1 MASDTTSGTKGVFL
15 RQSSGVV
22 RAMSPRDGMYFGY
35 LSAAGLYG
43 VTLFFFLGPGEFP
56 GGSVLV
62 ACLLN
67 LLIGLFIFGA
77 YAMLG
82 SAMPRS
88 GGDYVYQSRLLS
100 PVLGFTATF
109 AGLAFWQFFYAF
121 LAASTIVTG
130 GLVPLFSG
138 IGAMTG
144 DHGWISAANWLA
156 NSHVELAFTIVFLL
170 ISAVIMI
177 RGMRLYLGIQKY
189 FMIAFTMLA
198 IVIIAIGWLVV
209 SHSTFVAHFNKFEHA
224 VGGLSATQVVSK
236 AAALGYHQHVPFS
249 WGNTLALTALLGIGS
264 YLSCMWQT
272 ELPGEMKSA
281 RNLGRLFASMMGA
294 AVLLTITYLIAF
306 VWTYAY
312 VGQPL
317 MGSFSFLAFGH
328 STVLGG
334 GWAFRGVQSFF
345 LIPTLNVV
353 LAILIFLGFLG
364 PISQSMFNTTLASSR
379 IYLSQSFDRVLP
391 AWMGQVNKR
400 GAPANAIWF
409 GTAISIALA
418 VVFLFRPSLT
428 EALAAGYMFLTLGL
442 MWSLL
447 GAIVFPY
454 RMKETYE
461 ASPASRFKVG
471 SIPLISILGVVG
483 FAFMI
488 FTVVEFLTQS
498 AFGILSGTAAVSWI
512 TAGILVA
519 VTLGYYFVISAVRK
533 RAGIDL
539 RWAFQ
544 TVPPE

>member
-1 MASDTTSGTKGVFL
+1 MATETTSTPGVFL

-22 RAMSPRDGMYFGY
+22 RAMSPRDGMFFGY

-67 LLIGLFIFGA
+67 LVIGLAIFGA

-88 GGDYVYQSRLLS
+88 GGDYVYQSRLVS
-100 PVLGFTATF
+100 PVLGFTSTF

-121 LAASTIVTG
+121 LAASTVVTG

-138 IGAMTG
+138 IGAISG
-144 DHGWISAANWLA
+144 AHGWISAANWLA
-156 NSHVELAFTIVFLL
+156 NSHVTLIFTIVLLL
-170 ISAVIMI
+170 ISAVIMV
-177 RGMRLYLGIQKY
+177 RGMRLYLAIQKY
-189 FMIAFTMLA
+189 FMIAFTALA
-198 IVIIAIGWLVV
+198 ILLIAIGWIVV
-209 SHSTFVAHFNKFEHA
+209 AHSTFIAHFNRFEHA
-224 VGGLSATQVVSK
+224 VGGLTSSQVISK

-272 ELPGEMKSA
+272 ELLGEMKSA
-281 RNLGRLFASMMGA
+281 RNLGRLFGSMMGA
-294 AVLLTITYLIAF
+294 AVMLTVTYLIAF
-306 VWTYAY
+306 VWTQSY

-345 LIPTLNVV
+345 LIPFLNVV

-391 AWMGQVNKR
+391 AWMGDVNKR
-400 GAPANAIWF
+400 GAPAHAIWF
-409 GTAISIALA
+409 GTAVSVVLA
-418 VVFLFRPSLT
+418 VVFSFRPTLT
-428 EALAAGYMFLTLGL
+428 EALAAGYMFLTIAL

-447 GAIVFPY
+447 GAILFPY

-461 ASPASRFKVG
+461 ASPASRFKIGGV
-471 SIPLISILGVVG
+471 PLVSILGVLG

-488 FTVVEFLTQS
+488 FTIVEFLTQS
-498 AFGILSGTAAVSWI
+498 AFGILASSAVVSWV
-512 TAGILVA
+512 TAGVLVVA
-519 VTLGYYFVISAVRK
+519 TLIYYFAISAVRK

-539 RWAFQ
+539 RWAFRS
-544 TVPPE
+544 VPPE

>member
-1 MASDTTSGTKGVFL
+1 MASDTSTPGVFL

-56 GGSVLV
+56 GGSILV

-67 LLIGLFIFGA
+67 LLIGVGIFGA

-100 PVLGFTATF
+100 PALGFTATF

-121 LAASTIVTG
+121 LAASTIVSG

-138 IGAMTG
+138 IGAITG
-144 DHGWISAANWLA
+144 EHGWISAANWLA
-156 NSHVELAFTIVFLL
+156 NTHVALVFAVIFLL

-189 FMIAFTMLA
+189 FMILFTALA
-198 IVIIAIGWLVV
+198 ILIIAVGWLVV
-209 SHSTFVAHFNKFEHA
+209 SHATFITHFNKFEHA
-224 VGGLSATQVVSK
+224 VGGLTAGQVVSK

-272 ELPGEMKSA
+272 ELLGEMKSA
-281 RNLGRLFASMMGA
+281 RNLGRLFGSMMGA
-294 AVLLTITYLIAF
+294 AVMLTVTYVIAF

-317 MGSFSFLAFGH
+317 MGSFAFLAFGH

-345 LIPTLNVV
+345 LIPSLNVI

-409 GTAISIALA
+409 GTAISIILA
-418 VVFLFRPSLT
+418 VVFMFHPSLT
-428 EALAAGYMFLTLGL
+428 EALAAGYMFLTIAL

-461 ASPASRFKVG
+461 ASPASRYKVAG
-471 SIPLISILGVVG
+471 IPLISILGTIG

-488 FTVVEFLTQS
+488 FTIVEFLSQS
-498 AFGILSGTAAVSWI
+498 AFGILAGTAVVSWV
-512 TAGILVA
+512 TAGVLAVATLV
-519 VTLGYYFVISAVRK
+519 YYFVISAVRK

-539 RWAFQ
+539 KWAFR

>member
-1 MASDTTSGTKGVFL
+1 MASDTTTPGVFL

-56 GGSVLV
+56 GGSILV
-62 ACLLN
+62 AILLN
-67 LLIGLFIFGA
+67 LAIGIAIFGA
-77 YAMLG
+77 YSMLG

-88 GGDYVYQSRLLS
+88 GADYVYQSRLLN
-100 PVLGFTATF
+100 PALGFTATF
-109 AGLAFWQFFYAF
+109 AGLAFWQFFFAF
-121 LAASTIVTG
+121 LAASTIISG

-138 IGAMTG
+138 IGAITG
-144 DHGWISAANWLA
+144 THGWITAANWLA
-156 NSHVELAFTIVFLL
+156 GSHVTLAFTIVFLL
-170 ISAVIMI
+170 ISAVIMV

-189 FMIAFTMLA
+189 FMMAFTALA
-198 IVIIAIGWLVV
+198 ILLIAIGWLAV
-209 SHSTFVAHFNKFEHA
+209 SHSTFVANFNKFQHA
-224 VGGLSATQVVSK
+224 VGGLSSSQVVTK
-236 AAALGYHQHVPFS
+236 AAALGYNQHIPFS

-272 ELPGEMKSA
+272 ELLGEMKSA

-294 AVLLTITYLIAF
+294 AVMLTVTYLIAF

-328 STVLGG
+328 PTVLGG

-345 LIPTLNVV
+345 LIPFLNVF

-409 GTAISIALA
+409 GTAISIVLS
-418 VVFLFRPSLT
+418 VIFLFHPSLT
-428 EALAAGYMFLTLGL
+428 EVLAAGYMFLTLAL
-442 MWSLL
+442 IWSLL
-447 GAIVFPY
+447 AAIVFPY

-471 SIPLISILGVVG
+471 RIPLISILGTIG
-483 FAFMI
+483 FAFMV
-488 FTVVEFLTQS
+488 FTIVEFLTQS
-498 AFGILSGTAAVSWI
+498 AFGILASTAVVSWV
-512 TAGILVA
+512 TAGILVVA
-519 VTLGYYFVISAVRK
+519 TLVYYFVISAVRK

-539 RWAFQ
+539 RWAFR

>member
-1 MASDTTSGTKGVFL
+1 MASDTTSGTQGVFL

-100 PVLGFTATF
+100 PVVGFTATF

-121 LAASTIVTG
+121 LAASTIVSG
-130 GLVPLFSG
+130 GLVPLLSG
-138 IGAMTG
+138 VGAMTG
-144 DHGWISAANWLA
+144 DHGWISASNWLA
-156 NSHVELAFTIVFLL
+156 NSHVELAFTIGFLL

-177 RGMRLYLGIQKY
+177 RGMRLYLSIQKY

-236 AAALGYHQHVPFS
+236 AAALGYSQHVPFS

-272 ELPGEMKSA
+272 ELLGEMKSA

-317 MGSFSFLAFGH
+317 MGSFSFLAFNH

-409 GTAISIALA
+409 GTVISVALA

-471 SIPLISILGVVG
+471 SIPLISILGVIG

-512 TAGILVA
+512 TAGVLVA
-519 VTLGYYFVISAVRK
+519 ATLVYYFVISAVRK

-539 RWAFQ
+539 RWAFR

>member
-100 PVLGFTATF
+100 PVVGFTATF

-130 GLVPLFSG
+130 GLVPLLSG

-144 DHGWISAANWLA
+144 DHGWISASNWLA

-272 ELPGEMKSA
+272 ELLGEMKSA

-512 TAGILVA
+512 TAGVLVA
-519 VTLGYYFVISAVRK
+519 ATLVYYFVISAVRK